1 MPNETNPQNTAQDK
15 SPVPAAGK
23 TISTGWLVT
32 AAAILAVIIFGC
44 VNIVS
49 TTLFRSN
56 RIDLTEQKL
65 FSLSDGTRQLIGQIN
80 EPLRFRFFMS
90 SQLTKE
96 APQLAAFAA
105 RVRTLLDAYVASSKG
120 KIVMEIIDPKPFS
133 EDADR
138 AVAFGISQYRAST
151 GDRVFFG
158 LAATNSTDGSAIIKA
173 FVPER
178 EAFLEYDLTRLVA
191 ELGNRGKPV
200 VAMFDGLGLFGNPQL
215 RQPMQQSMAQMR
227 QFFDI
232 KPQTGDVDKLPA
244 KTKIVMVVH
253 PQGLTDRTKYTIEQW
268 ALNGGATIAFVDP
281 WAENQLG
288 FRGRPPSDASSSLP
302 KLFKAWGVT
311 FDKKKAVADLTYAFR
326 AQRMIDNRPVTMINL
341 PWLALRK
348 DALNKKEAILAQLQ
362 AIIMTTAG
370 SFGTSRKDVTLRPLI
385 SGSKEGGSIDA
396 SKVRD
401 RNADLRALITQ
412 IKKGKTPPVLAARL
426 SGKLKAAY
434 DKKPKESKFEG
445 KHVSANSKDVNIIL
459 VGDADMLMD
468 RNWVQR
474 RQVLGT
480 TVAQAF
486 ANNGDFVNNALEQMA
501 GGPALT
507 DLRGRGVS
515 WRPFE
520 TIQKMEADASKKFS
534 AKEQQLTKKLK
545 ETEQKLTQLSKS
557 GGNKAGAKG
566 SKDVLNP
573 EQIKAIE
580 KFKSELLG
588 TREELR
594 KVQFALRSDVD
605 NLKSWLT
612 TINVAAV
619 PLAVGIIALLIALR
633 RPRKP
638 VPKRSS
644 ARDKDAGDGSQT
656 GGTPAGPENA

>member
-1 MPNETNPQNTAQDK
+1 MPNENNPQTPTQPAEATGK
-15 SPVPAAGK
+15 SLG
-23 TISTGWLVT
+23 TGWLV
-32 AAAILAVIIFGC
+32 AIAAILAVVIFGC
-44 VNIVS
+44 VNILS
-49 TTLFRSN
+49 SNLFRSN
-56 RIDLTEQKL
+56 RIDLSQQKL
-65 FSLSDGTRQLIGQIN
+65 FSLSDGTRQLIGQIE
-80 EPLRFRFFMS
+80 EPLRFRFFIS

-105 RVRTLLDAYVASSKG
+105 RVRTLLDAYVAASNG
-120 KIVMEIIDPKPFS
+120 KIIMEVVDPKPFS

-158 LAATNSTDGSAIIKA
+158 LAATNSTNGSAVIKA

-200 VAMFDGLGLFGNPQL
+200 VALFDGLGLFGNPQL
-215 RQPMQQSMAQMR
+215 RQPMQQSLSQMR

-232 KPQTGDVDKLPA
+232 KPQTGDVDKLPDN
-244 KTKIVMVVH
+244 TKVVMVVH
-253 PQGLTDRTKYTIEQW
+253 PQSLSDRTKYTIEQW

-281 WAENQLG
+281 WAEHQLG
-288 FRGRPPSDASSSLP
+288 FRGRPPADASSDLP

-311 FDKKKAVADLTYAFR
+311 YNKKKAVADLGYAFR

-348 DALNKKEAILAQLQ
+348 DALNTKEAILAQLQ

-385 SGSKEGGSIDA
+385 FGSKEGGLIDA
-396 SKVRD
+396 AKVRD
-401 RNADLRALITQ
+401 RNADLRALVTQ
-412 IKKGKTPPVLAARL
+412 IEKGKSPPVMAARL

-434 DKKPKESKFEG
+434 DKKPKDSKFEG
-445 KHVSANSKDVNIIL
+445 KHIAANSKDVNIVL

-468 RNWVQR
+468 RNWIQR
-474 RQVLGT
+474 RRILGSV
-480 TVAQAF
+480 VAQAF

-545 ETEQKLTQLSKS
+545 ETEQKLTQLSKTGS
-557 GGNKAGAKG
+557 GKAGAKG
-566 SKDVLNP
+566 GKDVLNP
-573 EQIKAIE
+573 EQVKAIE
-580 KFKSELLG
+580 KFKTELLA

-612 TINVAAV
+612 TVNVAAV

-633 RPRKP
+633 RPRRP
-638 VPKRSS
+638 VPKKSTGQNN
-644 ARDKDAGDGSQT
+644 DADDGSKS
-656 GGTPAGPENA
+656 GGSPADAENT